1 MDLSKKIK
9 EIRKFSQFGLVTL
22 SPHALK
28 RAKERGIVIN
38 DIYSMLCSSSSTIC
52 QFHHKYKNHIGPTYV
67 IWSKLHKKYYHIV
80 VGEEKSV
87 SGAPIFI
94 VLTVYV
100 PSPKFFTKNGRFLK
114 PLKERMS

>member
-9 EIRKFSQFGLVTL
+9 EIRKFSQFGLVKL

-28 RAKERGIVIN
+28 RAKERRIEIN

-52 QFHHKYKNHIGPTYV
+52 QFHHKYKNHFGPTFV
-67 IWSKLHKKYYHIV
+67 VWSKLHRQYYHIV
-80 VGEEKSV
+80 IGEEKSL

-100 PSPKFFTKNGRFLK
+100 PSPKFFTKNGRFVK

>member
-28 RAKERGIVIN
+28 RAKERGIEIN

-52 QFHHKYKNHIGPTYV
+52 QFHHKYKITLGQLMLSGPNYIKSIIILLLV
-67 IWSKLHKKYYHIV
+67 KKKAFL
-80 VGEEKSV
+80 ER
-87 SGAPIFI
+87 
-94 VLTVYV
+94 
-100 PSPKFFTKNGRFLK
+100 PS
-114 PLKERMS
+114 S